1 MNIIILT
8 GLSGAGKSQA
18 SSAFEDIGY
27 YCVDNLPPALLK
39 KFAELCVQSGDQQ
52 SDIVV
57 VIDVRSANNFDEL
70 LEVTDSF
77 ADSGIKCDIVY
88 LEAEDK
94 TLINRYKQTRRRHPL
109 ISDENPETASL
120 ENALKKEREILS
132 PVKSRA
138 NYIIDTSLFSAAQ
151 LKERIVSTFTDNEY
165 SGMMV
170 TCMSFGYKYGIPS
183 DADLVFDVRCL
194 PNPFYIP
201 ELKEKTGL
209 EEEVK
214 EYVLN
219 SPHTKGMLEHLY
231 SLIDYLL
238 PLYSAEGKRQLT
250 IAVGCTGGKH
260 RSVVIASKL
269 QEHLRRKEIKAVTNH
284 RDRLRSK
291 E

>member
-57 VIDVRSANNFDEL
+57 VIDVRSSTNFDEL
-70 LEVTDSF
+70 LHVVDGFDGSQINCT
-77 ADSGIKCDIVY
+77 IVY

-109 ISDENPETASL
+109 VSEDEDDAASL
-120 ENALKKEREILS
+120 ENAIIKERKILE
-132 PVKSRA
+132 PVKNRA
-138 NYIIDTSLFSAAQ
+138 NYIIDTSLFSASQ
-151 LKERIVSTFTDNEY
+151 LNERIISTFADKEY
-165 SGMMV
+165 SGMVV
-170 TCMSFGYKYGIPS
+170 TCTSFGYKYGIPS

-201 ELKEKTGL
+201 ELKEKTGT
-209 EEEVK
+209 EQEVRDF
-214 EYVLN
+214 VLN
-219 SPHTKGMLEHLY
+219 SQHTEGLISHLF

-238 PLYSAEGKRQLT
+238 PLYAAEGKRQLT
-250 IAVGCTGGKH
+250 VAVGCTGGKH
-260 RSVVIASKL
+260 RSVVIAEQL
-269 QEHLRRKEIKAVTNH
+269 QAHFREKEIKAVINH
-284 RDRLRSK
+284 RDKLKSK
-291 E
+291 G